1 MFYLN
6 GLCAGWT
13 NWLID
18 ILLVIGVGVFSYICA
33 KRGFIEC
40 FFGFVS
46 VIAAFV
52 VAILFSKIIISI
64 TGGLFGLQD
73 ALTGMFET
81 ALLKIEG
88 FGVDISNDGLAAVL
102 AKEHLPTFLS
112 DIIIDRIG
120 DPNLAVGTTLAM
132 VVGQTFSRLV
142 ISFLAFALTFFA
154 ARFLMFLVK
163 KILNKI
169 AQKINLL
176 GRVNMI
182 LGAVVGVVEAV
193 LVVSAVLGV
202 LALIPIP
209 AITTYISDSLLLGTM
224 YNHNIIN
231 VLLGWIIA

>member
-18 ILLVIGVGVFSYICA
+18 ILFVVGVGIFSYICA

-46 VIAAFV
+46 SIAAFL
-52 VAILFSKIIISI
+52 VAILFSKIVISI

-73 ALTGMFET
+73 ALTGMFES
-81 ALLKIEG
+81 ALLNIKG
-88 FGVDISNDGLAAVL
+88 FGMDISSDGLAAVF
-102 AKEHLPTFLS
+102 AKENLPTFLS
-112 DIIIDRIG
+112 DIIIGKIG
-120 DPNLAVGTTLAM
+120 DPNLEAGTTLAV

-142 ISFLAFALTFFA
+142 ISFIAFAVTFFA

-163 KILNKI
+163 KLLNKI
-169 AQKINLL
+169 ASKINLL

-202 LALIPIP
+202 LSLIPVP
-209 AITTYISDSLLLGTM
+209 DITTYLNDSLLLGTM
-224 YNHNIIN
+224 YNHNIISII
-231 VLLGWIIA
+231 LGWIIA